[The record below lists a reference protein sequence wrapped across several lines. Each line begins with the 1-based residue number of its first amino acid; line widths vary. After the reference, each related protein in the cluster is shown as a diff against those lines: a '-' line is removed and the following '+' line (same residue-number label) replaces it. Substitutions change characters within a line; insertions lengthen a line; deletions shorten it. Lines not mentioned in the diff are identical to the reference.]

1 MKKRAGEDDFEALA
15 RHTAWRIEALSPGGQ
30 QLEKTAYTNAAG
42 VFDFAVL
49 AANLGMTEDSLRL
62 HFPSF
67 EQRAIAGE
75 ISGGLGADFT
85 ALVEWHLNQ
94 P

>member
-15 RHTAWRIEALSPGGQ
+15 RHTAWRIAALSGGQ
-30 QLEKTAYTNAAG
+30 RFEKNAYTNAAG

-75 ISGGLGADFT
+75 IGGGQGVDF
-85 ALVEWHLNQ
+85 AARVEWNLAQ

>member
-15 RHTAWRIEALSPGGQ
+15 RHTAWRIDALSGGQ
-30 QLEKTAYTNAAG
+30 RLEKTAYTNAAG
-42 VFDFAVL
+42 AFDFAVL
-49 AANLGMTEDSLRL
+49 AARLGMAEDSLRL

-75 ISGGLGADFT
+75 ISGGLGPDFA
-85 ALVEWHLNQ
+85 ALVERHLAQ